1 MTIRRPLLVLAALP
15 FFTVGALSV
24 ISPDYVAKLFDPDSR
39 ILLGTAGVLMT
50 LGLGSM
56 QMMIRSISR

>member
-1 MTIRRPLLVLAALP
+1 M
-15 FFTVGALSV
+15 
-24 ISPDYVAKLFDPDSR
+24 SPDYIGKLFDPDGKT
-39 ILLGTAGVLMT
+39 LLGTAAILMT